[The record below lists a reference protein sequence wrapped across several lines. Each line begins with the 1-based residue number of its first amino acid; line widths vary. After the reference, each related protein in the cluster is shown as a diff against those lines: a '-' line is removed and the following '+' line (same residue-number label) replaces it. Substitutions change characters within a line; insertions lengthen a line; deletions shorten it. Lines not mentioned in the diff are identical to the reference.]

1 MVNRFERFSLLLFEI
16 LRYWHKLTAEEMKK
30 YGLKGAHSIYL
41 LTMLRY
47 PDGITAT
54 QICECCVKDK
64 ADVSRMMTLL
74 EKKGLVKKE
83 GVHQNLYKGV
93 FKLTEEGRKAALF
106 VSQRASLA
114 VDIAGKDLTDEQRKV
129 LYEALEQIASNL
141 RKLNKEG
148 LPE

>member
-54 QICECCVKDK
+54 QICEYCVKDK

-129 LYEALEQIASNL
+129 LYETLEQIASNL